1 MLLFS
6 NVLHVGIHITLLLY
20 LVLIICLIAAV
31 VLLFILVADAKTTSN
46 NIGSSD
52 PEQVNT
58 ALLVQTQNKSS
69 AFGATS
75 VLIIND
81 DPENTLELSKVV
93 VNNNTTL
100 ATASDSILPN
110 GGQLELHL
118 PNFDIMTAVSILPEK
133 RDNWVKGTVS
143 LRLVDTNS
151 SVRTMIVSD
160 TNWQNE
166 SIGFLFTLAA
176 TTTYVQQGIFFDQWE
191 ASLGALIILPNS
203 LAFNTNNDDQQR
215 HESDA
220 SQGSKITMSDHRITL
235 SDTAGTDTVLLTGLS
250 MAVADTDAA
259 SKAYVDSVIGG
270 GSGDVTGPA
279 SSTNDGVVRFDGTT
293 GKLVQDSSII
303 IDDSGNLTTSGDVHA
318 ASLKNS
324 NGATSIDMSSLTNIA
339 VTATDFTF
347 NGQTVLT
354 VGGGGSGDV
363 TGPASSTNDGVVR
376 FDGTTGKLVQDSSI
390 IIDDSGNLTTSGD
403 VHAASLKNS
412 NGATSIDM
420 SSLTN
425 IAVTATDFTFNGQT
439 VLTSTNILSFVSVN
453 QASYVISG
461 PLTANISVFGVE
473 YTTTGACNITLPTV
487 GDGEVYKVTVV
498 DAAGNANTNSIT
510 ITPTSGTING
520 EASATINVNHQS
532 VTMIY
537 SGTSG
542 KWYII

>member
-293 GKLVQDSSII
+293 GKLI
-303 IDDSGNLTTSGDVHA
+303 
-318 ASLKNS
+318 
-324 NGATSIDMSSLTNIA
+324 
-339 VTATDFTF
+339 
-347 NGQTVLT
+347 
-354 VGGGGSGDV
+354 
-363 TGPASSTNDGVVR
+363 
-376 FDGTTGKLVQDSSI
+376 QDSSI

>member
-293 GKLVQDSSII
+293 GKLIQDSSII

-376 FDGTTGKLVQDSSI
+376 FDGTTGKLIQDSSI